1 MAFIGRSTVG
11 KSSLLNALVGR
22 KAIARISKTPGK
34 TRDCNV
40 YRIDERLY
48 LVDLPGYGYAR
59 VSKTERRRLRELIE
73 RYLQYRRELAGV
85 VWLLDVRRTP
95 SQLDM
100 DVADMLAEG
109 EIPILLAITKGDKL
123 ARQRRTDQM
132 RSILDVVQLSQ
143 EQTIVTS
150 AVTKEGMDDL
160 KESILALAAEAGS
173 DS

>member
-1 MAFIGRSTVG
+1 MAFIGRSNVG

-40 YRIDERLY
+40 YRVDERLY

-59 VSKTERRRLRELIE
+59 VPKTERRRLRELIE
-73 RYLQYRRELAGV
+73 QYLQCRRELAGV
-85 VWLLDVRRTP
+85 VWLMDVRRTP
-95 SQLDM
+95 SQDDM
-100 DVADMLAEG
+100 DIADKLAEAG
-109 EIPILLAITKGDKL
+109 IPILLAITKSDKL
-123 ARQRRTDQM
+123 ARQRRADQM
-132 RSILDVVQLSQ
+132 RSILEVVQLSQ
-143 EQTIVTS
+143 QQAIVTS

-173 DS
+173 GS

>member
-1 MAFIGRSTVG
+1 MAFIGRSNVG

-40 YRIDERLY
+40 YRVDQRLY

-73 RYLQYRRELAGV
+73 RYLQCRRELAGV
-85 VWLLDVRRTP
+85 VWLMDVRRTP
-95 SQLDM
+95 SQDDM
-100 DVADMLAEG
+100 DIADKLAEAG
-109 EIPILLAITKGDKL
+109 IPILLAITKSDKL
-123 ARQRRTDQM
+123 ARQRRADQM
-132 RSILDVVQLSQ
+132 RSILEVVQLSQ
-143 EQTIVTS
+143 QQAIVTS

-173 DS
+173 GS